1 MHSPTSHDIACHF
14 CISHVAGASAP
25 GSRLNNMLTS
35 MYHGRPL
42 TQMAKSQLL
51 QWNLSSLHQLACGVI
66 TYEAYIAALDP
77 ALVARERE
85 SQISAAEDL
94 ARRAEAFAGYRRSRA
109 QTRGAGTERTMPNR
123 KTVARADQ
131 AIPRKSTVA
140 VAAIDHR
147 AERERRKR
155 ERDAEQAEFV
165 ARFTEQAQLNRE
177 AAAALCRARLNELGR
192 MPGPEEIARHFRMEQ
207 VPNALQRPLANI
219 LEVLYRGQPVAIAYL
234 NYLEEGLRELYRLA
248 IGQVS
253 YPSYLAELQ
262 ARFDKQVREHEA
274 AEAERIAAE
283 AARAARLAAQRE
295 AEAARL
301 ARESD
306 PAYILRRKYGVAE
319 IEQPHLQ
326 RMMDILQHIDGG
338 NRMGQVDFVWLTTE
352 AKGFFSQ
359 KLRQAY
365 HLREAEFCAGE
376 YRRTQDP
383 WNAVNASG
391 HYRKCDGQHAALEL
405 LDSVPDARL
414 KQPKLK
420 SALLTTR
427 GGVLRDLGRR
437 REAMQ
442 LGEQAHALQSRNFRP
457 CTLLGALHMESG
469 NFAEG
474 QEWYAKAEERG
485 ASQQSIDSELRS
497 IFQRASEE
505 ERKKLRAFLLA
516 DDPVRYRWVDGK
528 KSRSA

>member
-14 CISHVAGASAP
+14 CISHVAGAGAP
-25 GSRLNNMLTS
+25 GSRLNNILGS
-35 MYHGRPL
+35 IYHGRPL
-42 TQMAKSQLL
+42 TPRARSLLL
-51 QWNLSSLHQLACGVI
+51 QLDLVALNRLAGGEI

-85 SQISAAEDL
+85 SQVRAAEDL
-94 ARRAEAFAGYRRSRA
+94 ARRAEAFAQHRRSGM
-109 QTRGAGTERTMPNR
+109 QVSE
-123 KTVARADQ
+123 ARAGQ
-131 AIPRKSTVA
+131 AMPRKKTA
-140 VAAIDHR
+140 VTSIDHR
-147 AERERRKR
+147 AEEERRKR
-155 ERDAEQAEFV
+155 ERDAEQAELA
-165 ARFTEQAQLNRE
+165 ARFAEQSQLNRE
-177 AAAALCRARLNELGR
+177 AAAALCRARLSELGE
-192 MPGPEEIARHFRMEQ
+192 MPEPEEIARHFRMEQ
-207 VPNALQRPLANI
+207 APNALQRPLANI

-234 NYLEEGLRELYRLA
+234 NYLEVKGLRELYRLA

-262 ARFDKQVREHEA
+262 ARFDRQVREREA
-274 AEAERIAAE
+274 AEAARAAAE
-283 AARAARLAAQRE
+283 TARAARLAAQRE

-306 PAYILRRKYGVAE
+306 PAYILRRKYGVAD
-319 IEQPHLQ
+319 IEQPHVQ
-326 RMMDILQHIDGG
+326 RMMDILQQIDGG
-338 NRMGQVDFVWLTTE
+338 NRMGQVDFAWLTTE
-352 AKGFFSQ
+352 AKGFFSE

-365 HLREAEFCAGE
+365 HRLEAEFCAGE

-391 HYRKCDGQHAALEL
+391 HYRKCAGQPAALEL
-405 LDSVPDARL
+405 LDSVPEARL

-427 GGVLRDLGRR
+427 GGVLRDLGQR

-442 LGEQAHALQSRNFRP
+442 LGEQAHTLQSRNFRP
-457 CTLLGALHMESG
+457 CTLLGALHMELG
-469 NFAEG
+469 NFDEG
-474 QEWYAKAEERG
+474 REWYAKAEERG

-497 IFQRASEE
+497 IFQRGSED

-516 DDPVRYRWVDGK
+516 ENPVRYLWAADSK
-528 KSRSA
+528 KSPSA

>member
-1 MHSPTSHDIACHF
+1 MHIPTSLDIACHF
-14 CISHVAGASAP
+14 CVSHAP
-25 GSRLNNMLTS
+25 GANIPHSRLSNILSNMF
-35 MYHGRPL
+35 HARPL
-42 TQMAKSQLL
+42 SEMAKSYLL
-51 QWNLSSLHQLACGVI
+51 QKGFVDLHQLAAGLMS
-66 TYEAYIAALDP
+66 YEDYLAVQDP
-77 ALVARERE
+77 AVVARDRE
-85 SQISAAEDL
+85 IRAQTARDL
-94 ARRAEAFAGYRRSRA
+94 ARRLDAFEAYRRSREH
-109 QTRGAGTERTMPNR
+109 RRMLD
-123 KTVARADQ
+123 KKARAARQ
-131 AIPRKSTVA
+131 AEQEAQR
-140 VAAIDHR
+140 AA
-147 AERERRKR
+147 K
-155 ERDAEQAEFV
+155 QAEF
-165 ARFTEQAQLNRE
+165 ASRFTEQAQLNRE

-192 MPGPEEIARHFRMEQ
+192 TPEPEEIARHFRMEQ
-207 VPNALQRPLANI
+207 LPDALQRPLANI
-219 LEVLYRGQPVAIAYL
+219 LEVLYQGQPVAIAYL
-234 NYLEEGLRELYRLA
+234 SYLDVKGLGELYRLA

-253 YPSYLAELQ
+253 YPSYLVELQ
-262 ARFDKQVREHEA
+262 ARFDRQMRERE
-274 AEAERIAAE
+274 EAESERLAAE
-283 AARAARLAAQRE
+283 AAHTARLAAQRE
-295 AEAARL
+295 AESARL

-306 PAYILRRKYGVAE
+306 PAYILLRKYGVAE
-319 IEQPHLQ
+319 VEQPHLQ
-326 RMMDILQHIDGG
+326 RMMDILQQIDGG
-338 NRMGQVDFVWLTTE
+338 NRMGQVDFAWLTTE
-352 AKGFFSQ
+352 AKGFFSE

-365 HLREAEFCAGE
+365 HRLEAEFCAGE

-391 HYRKCDGQHAALEL
+391 HYRKCEGQPAALEL
-405 LDSVPDARL
+405 LDSVPEARL

-442 LGEQAHALQSRNFRP
+442 LGEQAHALQLRNFRP

-497 IFQRASEE
+497 IFQRASED

-516 DDPVRYRWVDGK
+516 ENPVRYLWAADSK

>member
-42 TQMAKSQLL
+42 TEMARSQLL
-51 QWNLSSLHQLACGVI
+51 QWNLSALHQLACGVI

-77 ALVARERE
+77 ALVASERE
-85 SQISAAEDL
+85 SQIRAAEDL
-94 ARRAEAFAGYRRSRA
+94 ARRAEAFAEYRCARA
-109 QTRGAGTERTMPNR
+109 QVRGA
-123 KTVARADQ
+123 RAEQ
-131 AIPRKSTVA
+131 AIPRKKTVA
-140 VAAIDHR
+140 TAAIDHR
-147 AERERRKR
+147 AEEERRKR
-155 ERDAEQAEFV
+155 ERDAEQAEFA
-165 ARFTEQAQLNRE
+165 ARFAEQCQRNRE
-177 AAAALCRARLNELGR
+177 VAAALCKARLSELGV
-192 MPGPEEIARHFRMEQ
+192 MPGPEEIASHFHMQQ
-207 VPNALQRPLANI
+207 VPNALLRPLANI

-234 NYLEEGLRELYRLA
+234 NYLEAKGFHGLYQLA
-248 IGQVS
+248 IGQTT
-253 YPSYLAELQ
+253 YERYIANPSAFQ
-262 ARFDKQVREHEA
+262 MRITAK
-274 AEAERIAAE
+274 EAERLARLEADRRKREEAEASRLEARRRRLEQAE
-283 AARAARLAAQRE
+283 AARI
-295 AEAARL
+295 

-306 PAYILRRKYGVAE
+306 PAYILRRKYGLAE
-319 IEQPHLQ
+319 IEQPLRQ
-326 RMMDILQHIDGG
+326 RMVDILQHIDAG
-338 NRMGQVDFVWLTTE
+338 NRMGEVDFAWLTTE
-352 AKGFFSQ
+352 AKRYFTEPLQ
-359 KLRQAY
+359 MAC

-427 GGVLRDLGRR
+427 GGALRDLRR
-437 REAMQ
+437 RSEALQ
-442 LGEQAHALQSRNFRP
+442 LGEQAHALQPQNFRP

-474 QEWYAKAEERG
+474 QVWYARAEERG
-485 ASQQSIDSELRS
+485 AKRQSIDSELRS
-497 IFQRASEE
+497 IFQRASKEQKE
-505 ERKKLRAFLLA
+505 QLRAFLLA